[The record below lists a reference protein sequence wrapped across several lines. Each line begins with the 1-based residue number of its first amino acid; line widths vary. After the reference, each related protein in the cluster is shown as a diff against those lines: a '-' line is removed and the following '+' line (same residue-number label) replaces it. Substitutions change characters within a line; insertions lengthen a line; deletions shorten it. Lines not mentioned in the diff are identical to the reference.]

1 MLNRESKEPMEAFEV
16 CHKGMKSLFDNYPT
30 NNFFNKSV
38 LNDVKEVKFEVEK
51 IGLIKMLGEYDCDV
65 VVKDHLGHRS
75 YRVKLE
81 KNSKFPHLYQI
92 VDVKGQKIVSS
103 YQWRDEL

>member
-1 MLNRESKEPMEAFEV
+1 MLNRESSKPMESFEV
-16 CHKGMKSLFDNYPT
+16 CHHGMKSLFDNYPKKD
-30 NNFFNKSV
+30 FFNKSV

-51 IGLIKMLGEYDCDV
+51 IGLIKMIGEYDCDV
-65 VVKDHLGHRS
+65 VVKDHKGHRS

-81 KNSKFPHLYQI
+81 KNSSFPLHYKI

>member
-30 NNFFNKSV
+30 INFFNKSV

-65 VVKDHLGHRS
+65 VVKDQKGHRS

-92 VDVKGQKIVSS
+92 VDVKGQKIVSP
-103 YQWRDEL
+103 YQWRDDL